1 MAQVDER
8 GVLGEVGRKIDPSN
22 IVFDAADC
30 AGFKAVL
37 RMGRSDKNKGHRAW
51 GTKLF
56 GDSFGT
62 TQNGGLV
69 LYVNG
74 ALVPI
79 GEDGMLWKHGFEY
92 GEKKSRWLK
101 ADGGSKW
108 GRHVFGVIE
117 MTPPVGEDILSSSK
131 ENLQQSGGG
140 AFHHF

>member
-1 MAQVDER
+1 MEAVETQAPVAVQVDER

-79 GEDGMLWKHGFEY
+79 V
-92 GEKKSRWLK
+92 SRHDTTATGLHSSQD
-101 ADGGSKW
+101 AIDIIAT
-108 GRHVFGVIE
+108 GRGRNALEAWVRVRREEITLAEG
-117 MTPPVGEDILSSSK
+117 
-131 ENLQQSGGG
+131 
-140 AFHHF
+140 